1 MPRFLTPRN
10 QLQGELWKVWIVI
23 LSVIFLTR
31 KCEEMKRETF
41 KVLSSI
47 RKAEARIAKSE
58 LFEIKFVEDV

>member
-1 MPRFLTPRN
+1 
-10 QLQGELWKVWIVI
+10 
-23 LSVIFLTR
+23 
-31 KCEEMKRETF
+31 MKRETF